1 MKNLIRIVCVAFVL
15 AFGQA
20 YAEEKPDPTQCPGII
35 AASARIQAAETPEA
49 AVEAFQAFAKAHEQS
64 LVMDDEAVKEAI
76 ADIKAG
82 SLQQWR
88 DSIWDDITDEM
99 TFHGC
104 SVSPKRS

>member
-1 MKNLIRIVCVAFVL
+1 MKNLIRAACVAAVF

-64 LVMDDEAVKEAI
+64 LVMDADGEKEAI
-76 ADIKAG
+76 EDIKTDGLNA
-82 SLQQWR
+82 WR
-88 DSIWDDITDEM
+88 TRIWNEITDEM